1 LGDVTGS
8 APDTEAGA
16 LTELKSE
23 NKMKRSALMYCCRS
37 AMRSGN
43 LKRTMEVARKLSE
56 SFEVTVLLGDAAAAR
71 IEFPDNITTVLLPTL
86 GIDPDTNV
94 FDIRSSQDLRDR
106 VIARRN
112 VLIREFERLK
122 PRVVAIEDFP
132 FRQHALR
139 GEVLPLIERARNGV
153 FGDALVVSLTDGI
166 IADDVERDDTFRD
179 EAARLLDK
187 YFDMVVVQSDPVFAR
202 IEEFFQP
209 QNVLH
214 VPVYHTG
221 FVSPDNGAVRKGAGL
236 APDSVLVSAGDG
248 EHGGPLFRAAV
259 EAHRILGSRLLLPMK
274 IVTGEGLSDD
284 EWRQLKGM
292 AEVSPDLTVE
302 RSLADIGAA
311 LATARWSVSQCE
323 YSTAVH
329 TMQSRTPSL
338 FVPSGNGDR
347 QAQIV
352 RAQRLVYWGAGR
364 LLLPQ
369 HLNGASLANEIHE
382 LMRFQPRPM
391 HFDLNGAENAASLIA
406 QAAYHNDIASEAAQ
420 PDASERRPH

>member
-1 LGDVTGS
+1 
-8 APDTEAGA
+8 
-16 LTELKSE
+16 
-23 NKMKRSALMYCCRS
+23 MYCCRS
-37 AMRSGN
+37 ATRSGN
-43 LKRTMEVARKLSE
+43 LKRTIEVARKLSE
-56 SFEVTVLLGDAAAAR
+56 SFDVTVLLGDAAAAR
-71 IEFPDNITTVLLPTL
+71 IEFPDTITTVLLPSL

-94 FDIRSSQDLRDR
+94 FDIRNSEELRDR
-106 VIARRN
+106 IIARRN
-112 VLIREFERLK
+112 VLVREFEHLK

-139 GEVLPLIERARNGV
+139 GEIMPLIERARNGV
-153 FGDALVVSLTDGI
+153 FGNALVVSLTDGI
-166 IADDVERDDTFRD
+166 IADDVRRDDTYKD
-179 EAARLLDK
+179 DAARMLDK

-221 FVSPDNGAVRKGAGL
+221 FVSPEHAATRKGAGL

-274 IVTGEGLSDD
+274 IVTGEALPDD
-284 EWRQLKGM
+284 EWQQLKGM
-292 AEVSPDLTVE
+292 AEATPDLTVE
-302 RSLADIGAA
+302 RRLPDIGTA
-311 LATARWSVSQCE
+311 LAAARWSVSQCE
-323 YSTAVH
+323 YSAAVH
-329 TMQSRTPSL
+329 TMQTRTPSL

-391 HFDLNGAENAASLIA
+391 HFDLNGAENAASLIS
-406 QAAYHNDIASEAAQ
+406 QAAYHDDVVLEAAR
-420 PDASERRPH
+420 PDANDRRPH